1 MKKTPFTPYQRK
13 LFFFL
18 SVATFFEGYDFFA
31 LTQIL
36 TNLREEFD
44 LPMEASAYIVGT
56 VNIGTILAFWLVR
69 KADVWGR
76 RRVLTITI
84 FGYTLFTVL
93 SGFAPNIY
101 LFVAAQLL
109 ARVFLLAEWAISM
122 VIAAEEFPADRRGMT
137 LGVIQACSSLGSIFC
152 AGVVPLLLSTP
163 YGWRTVYF
171 VGVIPLVILMAA
183 RRGLKETKRFTAI
196 STAVPPD
203 GPYREQKQAFDTQK
217 NSLFAI
223 WKTPHARNVV
233 VLAAIWFVA
242 YIPAQN
248 AVAFWKEFAI
258 HERGFTDV
266 DVSKSLTFAALVS
279 MPFVFG
285 SGKILDKFGRK
296 LGAAI
301 VFSLGGIGVVLCY
314 TLESKW
320 ALTGALTLGIFG
332 ASAYLPLLNAYTSEL
347 FPTELRGTAA
357 AWTNNLLGRFGYVL
371 SPFLVGLAVTETGA
385 YGPVVASTAIFSFV
399 SIGLIYW
406 LLPETANKELEET
419 AVSA

>member
-1 MKKTPFTPYQRK
+1 M
-13 LFFFL
+13 
-18 SVATFFEGYDFFA
+18 
-31 LTQIL
+31 
-36 TNLREEFD
+36 
-44 LPMEASAYIVGT
+44 
-56 VNIGTILAFWLVR
+56 
-69 KADVWGR
+69 
-76 RRVLTITI
+76 
-84 FGYTLFTVL
+84 
-93 SGFAPNIY
+93 
-101 LFVAAQLL
+101 
-109 ARVFLLAEWAISM
+109 
-122 VIAAEEFPADRRGMT
+122 
-137 LGVIQACSSLGSIFC
+137 
-152 AGVVPLLLSTP
+152 
-163 YGWRTVYF
+163 
-171 VGVIPLVILMAA
+171 
-183 RRGLKETKRFTAI
+183 
-196 STAVPPD
+196 
-203 GPYREQKQAFDTQK
+203 
-217 NSLFAI
+217 
-223 WKTPHARNVV
+223 
-233 VLAAIWFVA
+233 A

-285 SGKILDKFGRK
+285 SGKILDQFGRK

-301 VFSLGGIGVVLCY
+301 IFSLGGVGVVLCY

-347 FPTELRGTAA
+347 FPTQFRGTAA
-357 AWTNNLLGRFGYVL
+357 AWTNNLLGRLGYVL

-419 AVSA
+419 AGAA